1 MYLQIVVPTDGSE
14 DSIAAFRPAKQ
25 LARVCDAPVVVIAVI
40 GTDENPKLVEAR
52 LRERLTLLDP
62 ARDRIVIDQTG
73 APAAAIIA
81 ELERVP
87 GSLLC
92 MRSTGRSHVE
102 PILGLVTE
110 SVLRATTGPAVL
122 IGPHVDTS
130 SWTLHGPMVV
140 CADGSTT
147 SHTIEPLAAQWGI
160 AMGVDLT
167 VCTVSDPDAS
177 SRGDNSDS
185 SDSDDTTDIA
195 LPAHVARSL
204 QDAIGRAVDYDSL
217 HGTDVPRTII
227 RFAKDRDAGLIAAAT
242 HGHTGLKR
250 LAMGSTTMSLVH
262 HAHVPVLTQR
272 PPGFAQEH

>member
-40 GTDENPKLVEAR
+40 GTDENPQLVEAR

-62 ARDRIVIDQTG
+62 TRDRIVIDQNG
-73 APAAAIIA
+73 APAEAIIA

-122 IGPHVDTS
+122 IGPHVDTK

-140 CADGSTT
+140 CTDGSTT

-167 VCTVSDPDAS
+167 VCSVSDPDAS
-177 SRGDNSDS
+177 SRGDTSDT
-185 SDSDDTTDIA
+185 DDTTDIA
-195 LPAHVARSL
+195 LPAHVARAL
-204 QDAIGRAVDYDSL
+204 HDAIGRAVDYDSL
-217 HGTDVPRTII
+217 HGTDVARTII
-227 RFAKDRDAGLIAAAT
+227 RFAKDRHAGLIAAAT

-272 PPGFAQEH
+272 PPAFAQEH